1 VSDLPFCS
9 ATELARRIRDREC
22 SSVEAHLDRIARWNG
37 EVNAVVTLD
46 AEQARAR
53 AKAAD
58 HALSKGRRW
67 GPLHGVPVTV
77 KDQFATAGLRTT
89 YGLPG
94 YGNFIPDADAPL
106 VARLRWAG
114 AVLLGKTNLPMAS
127 CDWQCVHPTFG
138 RGKNPWDRSRT
149 PGGSSGG
156 SAAALAAGFSPLELG
171 GGLLSIAGTV
181 GPSLSPPW
189 AEYGALDAALPWF
202 VPVFARFLP
211 FVALTLALLLIAV
224 VLHRA
229 PQRSEHAVLSG
240 LRPAVENDRVLAA
253 LGSAVGLGFVVAGI
267 GPAET
272 VTTWAVQGAVLGL
285 FLAATAGLV
294 WRYDRSLVPMMA
306 AGFVGLCG
314 VEAMVTASHSYA
326 VPGELLALGL
336 VFAVAMWW
344 TRVLKRRQAA

>member
-1 VSDLPFCS
+1 
-9 ATELARRIRDREC
+9 
-22 SSVEAHLDRIARWNG
+22 
-37 EVNAVVTLD
+37 
-46 AEQARAR
+46 
-53 AKAAD
+53 
-58 HALSKGRRW
+58 
-67 GPLHGVPVTV
+67 
-77 KDQFATAGLRTT
+77 
-89 YGLPG
+89 
-94 YGNFIPDADAPL
+94 
-106 VARLRWAG
+106 
-114 AVLLGKTNLPMAS
+114 
-127 CDWQCVHPTFG
+127 VHPTFG

-211 FVALTLALLLIAV
+211 FVALTLTLLLIAV
-224 VLHRA
+224 VLHRWTQA
-229 PQRSEHAVLSG
+229 GEH
-240 LRPAVENDRVLAA
+240 RVLAA
-253 LGSAVGLGFVVAGI
+253 LGGAVGLGFVVAGI

-294 WRYDRSLVPMMA
+294 WRYDRSLVPVMA
-306 AGFVGLCG
+306 AGFVGLRG

-336 VFAVAMWW
+336 VFAVAVWW